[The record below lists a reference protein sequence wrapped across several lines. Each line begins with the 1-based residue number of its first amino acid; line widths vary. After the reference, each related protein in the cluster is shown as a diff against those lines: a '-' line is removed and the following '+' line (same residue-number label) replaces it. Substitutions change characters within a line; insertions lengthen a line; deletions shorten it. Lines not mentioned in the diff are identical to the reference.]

1 MQPSPFLAGLVLGV
15 LVVIGTSVW
24 VWHDA
29 DTHKIPISDSKPY
42 SVNTGA
48 WAWFGTCVVL
58 WIVGFPYYLSR
69 RSQVLGQ
76 RARAHE
82 APRNFQAPASA
93 SLAKPG
99 AYCMRCGAAV
109 IHGAAFCHACGATT
123 VIPLR

>member
-1 MQPSPFLAGLVLGV
+1 MQTSPFLAGLVLGV

-48 WAWFGTCVVL
+48 WAWFGTCVLL

-69 RSQVLGQ
+69 RSQVLGHDVIVEQ
-76 RARAHE
+76 HG
-82 APRNFQAPASA
+82 
-93 SLAKPG
+93 SL
-99 AYCMRCGAAV
+99 V
-109 IHGAAFCHACGATT
+109 
-123 VIPLR
+123 LRQSGKA